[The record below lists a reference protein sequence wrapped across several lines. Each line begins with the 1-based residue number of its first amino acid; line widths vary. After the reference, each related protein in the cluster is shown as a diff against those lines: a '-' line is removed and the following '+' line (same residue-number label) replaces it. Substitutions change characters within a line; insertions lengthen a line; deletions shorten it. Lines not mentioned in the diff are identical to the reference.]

1 MKKAILGCLLG
12 VVALVV
18 SAANQNDFNDV
29 PDRYTVKKG
38 DTLWDIS
45 EHFLKTPWLWPEIWH
60 VNPDIGNPHLIYP
73 GDVISL
79 IYVDGQPRLT
89 LERGRNVKLSPQ
101 IRELPH
107 AEAIPALPLEAINHF
122 LSRNRVVDPGVMD
135 AAPYVLAGAEKHIL
149 TGAGKDFYA
158 RGDVDKTVPKYGVY
172 RKAEPY
178 LDPVTGE
185 LLGIRAKD
193 IGSARL
199 KTIAD
204 NGVTTFG
211 ATRSVEEIRIED
223 RLLPHEERKIDP
235 VFYPKAPEDSV
246 DGLIIGVEDG
256 LNQVGRLDVVALNKG
271 ERNNLDVGSVLAI
284 HKAGETVKDRVSG
297 DTVTLPAERAGLL
310 MVFRTFEKMSYGL
323 VLKADRPL
331 KVGDIVRNP

>member
-1 MKKAILGCLLG
+1 MKKAIMGCLLG
-12 VVALVV
+12 LATLVVA
-18 SAANQNDFNDV
+18 AASTDNFNDV
-29 PDRYTVKKG
+29 PDRYTVQKG

-45 EHFLKTPWLWPEIWH
+45 DHFLKTPWLWPEIWH
-60 VNPDIGNPHLIYP
+60 VNPDIRNPHLIYP
-73 GDVISL
+73 GDVIKL
-79 IYVDGQPRLT
+79 VYIDGQPRLT
-89 LERGRNVKLSPQ
+89 VERNRNVKLSPQ
-101 IRELPH
+101 VRELPH

-122 LSRNRVVDPGVMD
+122 LSRNRVVEPGVME
-135 AAPYVLAGAEKHIL
+135 AAPYVLAGAEKHLL

-158 RGDVDKTVPKYGVY
+158 RGELEDGIPKYGVY

-185 LLGIRAKD
+185 LLGIRAKE
-193 IGSARL
+193 IGSAKL
-199 KTIAD
+199 KVIND
-204 NGVTTFG
+204 DGISTFG

-235 VFYPKAPEDSV
+235 IFYPQSPEKEI

-271 ERNNLDVGSVLAI
+271 DRDGLDIGSVLAI
-284 HKAGETVKDRVSG
+284 HKAGETIKDRVSG
-297 DTVTLPAERAGLL
+297 DVVTLPAERAGLL
-310 MVFRTFEKMSYGL
+310 MIFRTFEKMSYGL

-331 KVGDIVRNP
+331 EVSDIVRNP